1 MPIALVKPEA
11 RTRPRTTA
19 LTLTSS
25 QPSWRR
31 VTAVVL
37 AGGASQRFPPDK
49 LAQSVDDEPLL
60 DRALASLPT
69 DFTVVVV
76 GSVREVGRKVIFTSE
91 DPPGGGP
98 AAALVAGVRRALV
111 EPIDA
116 IVTLP
121 ADAPLGGQ
129 AASTLLSR
137 LESDPTAEAVIGVD
151 ANGLEQPLQLAMR
164 PEAAQALVAAAGPG
178 GAAGV
183 SARRLLDALRPG
195 SVTQELAP
203 AELWDIDTPDQLL
216 VWRLQGSEAV
226 SSILDLAAQRQAKV
240 DRPIVIAMDG
250 PSCTGKS
257 ILAAAVALRSGA
269 SVLEG
274 DDFYRS
280 TVPSLTVWQR
290 EAMSD
295 AAVLDAVIDWE
306 RLRDQA
312 LLPLRAGQGATFQP
326 YDWNADNGRL
336 ALPKTV
342 AAADLII
349 VDGVYAARPEL
360 ADLVDVDVYLGID
373 PQTRARRYAER
384 RNDPDWVRFW
394 ERGEAYYFSGV
405 RPPASF
411 DLQLD
416 AEELI

>member
-1 MPIALVKPEA
+1 MTSP
-11 RTRPRTTA
+11 TRAHSPTTA
-19 LTLTSS
+19 LTQTSKH
-25 QPSWRR
+25 PALRR

-49 LAQSVDDEPLL
+49 LAQLVDDEPLL
-60 DRALASLPT
+60 DRALASLPE
-69 DFTVVVV
+69 DFAVVVV
-76 GSVREVGRKVIFTSE
+76 GSAREVTREVIFTSE

-98 AAALVAGVRRALV
+98 AAGLVAGVRRALA
-111 EPIDA
+111 EPNDA

-129 AASTLLSR
+129 AATTLLSR
-137 LESDPTAEAVIGVD
+137 LESDPAASAIVGID

-164 PEAAQALVAAAGPG
+164 PEAAAAFVAAAGPG

-195 SVTQELAP
+195 LVSQQLAP

-216 VWRLQGSEAV
+216 AWRLRSSTAV
-226 SSILDLAAQRQAKV
+226 TAILDLIGQRQVVA
-240 DRPIVIAMDG
+240 DRPLVLAVDG
-250 PSCTGKS
+250 PSCAGKS
-257 ILAAAVALRSGA
+257 ILATAVALRSRA

-274 DDFYRS
+274 DDFYRR
-280 TVPSLTVWQR
+280 TLPQLTVSQR

-295 AAVLDAVIDWE
+295 AAVVDAVIDWE

-312 LLPLRAGQGATFQP
+312 LLPLLAGTPATFQP
-326 YDWNADNGRL
+326 YDWETDDGRL
-336 ALPKTV
+336 APPKTIP
-342 AAADLII
+342 AAEVII
-349 VDGVYAARPEL
+349 VEGVYAARPEL
-360 ADLVDVDVYLGID
+360 ADLVDIAVYLGVD
-373 PQTRARRYAER
+373 PETRARRCADRE
-384 RNDPDWVRFW
+384 NDPDWAHFW
-394 ERGEAYYFSGV
+394 ERGEAYYFSAV

-416 AEELI
+416 DYDLR